1 MEDRDFKELQNL
13 AYSYA
18 MYRIGNYDV
27 AADIAMETMALFLLK
42 KDTVDPQYQRGWVI
56 NTVKHHV
63 QAWQRKQTASS
74 KNLQNN
80 AYEIASRLIEDQTS
94 EQDGELH
101 KAYQDA
107 LSNLSEEELKTLLFY
122 FQCNSNIKEMHRISE
137 LSYTSLRKKMSRIKQ
152 RLKAQTLRNLGM
164 VASKRIVTPQLDNLI
179 IKFIQRF
186 KENLEAGT
194 LEKMYYYFS
203 RVDLQTYNPSLQIKK
218 IRDYEIELVDNVYKV
233 WVIFINNEDQ
243 PDAFTLSF
251 EVDGTNHL
259 RIVTPP
265 TRQQR
270 IVRIA
275 PDSAEFSRLEALL
288 KQATIAK
295 DGTLNLSPDILDSI
309 VAQVEKQMEE
319 DE

>member
-1 MEDRDFKELQNL
+1 
-13 AYSYA
+13 
-18 MYRIGNYDV
+18 
-27 AADIAMETMALFLLK
+27 
-42 KDTVDPQYQRGWVI
+42 
-56 NTVKHHV
+56 VKHHV

-137 LSYTSLRKKMSRIKQ
+137 LSYASLRKKMSRIKQ